1 MGSLV
6 RHMEY
11 NPAAVGLTVMV
22 SSEGGGVKSESIS
35 IWQGIVIV
43 FIASFCTLVIEIV
56 AGRLLA
62 PYMGVNLYTW
72 TSIIGVVLA
81 GISLGNFVG
90 GWLADRRASRSLL
103 GLLFFASALATL
115 AILPLLEL
123 MVSAGSGLKIPLML
137 KVVVYVTVIFFTPA
151 FIMGTITPIVVRLCL
166 TSLERS
172 GKTVGLLYAC
182 STLGSILGTF
192 LTGFFLISTFGT
204 RAIVVGVAIILGL
217 TGLLAGAFWRT
228 LPRATSAAHLVAF
241 LVVAGAIGYALQT
254 ERHISPFDRE
264 TDYYTIRI
272 SQRAFEDG
280 SSGYSLVLDHLIHS
294 FSDPNDPTKL
304 EYGYERVYRELTA
317 LHAEQHPNL
326 RTAFIGGG
334 GYTYPRFIEAVYPR
348 STIHVVEIDPAVT
361 QIARERLGVRPDS
374 RIIDF
379 NEDARLYFNRFAAEA
394 TAAEKYDII
403 YGDAFNDIAVPYHL
417 TTAEFDRLIADS
429 LAPDGVYMV
438 NIIDSY
444 TRGEFLKAYVRSLKL
459 SFPHVYVVSLGQAY
473 RNDGASTYV
482 VLAAKQ
488 PLDVDALERVATK
501 DGRSML
507 STVIPSAELEA
518 HLATGRQVLLTD
530 DYVPVDQMLA
540 WLFEERGF

>member
-11 NPAAVGLTVMV
+11 NPAAAGLTVMM

-241 LVVAGAIGYALQT
+241 LIVAGAIGYALQT

-272 SQRAFEDG
+272 SQRTFEDG

-317 LHAEQHPNL
+317 LHAERHPDL

-379 NEDARLYFNRFAAEA
+379 NEDARLFFNRFAAEA
-394 TAAEKYDII
+394 TAAEKYDIV

-488 PLDVDALERVATK
+488 PLDVNELERVATK

>member
-1 MGSLV
+1 V
-6 RHMEY
+6 
-11 NPAAVGLTVMV
+11 A
-22 SSEGGGVKSESIS
+22 
-35 IWQGIVIV
+35 IV
-43 FIASFCTLVIEIV
+43 FVASFCTLVIEIV

-62 PYMGVNLYTW
+62 PYMGVNIYTW

-103 GLLFFASALATL
+103 AMLFFASAIATL
-115 AILPLLEL
+115 AILPLLEF
-123 MVSAGSGLKIPLML
+123 MVSAGAGLKVPLAL
-137 KVVVYVTVIFFTPA
+137 KVVIYVAVIFFAPG
-151 FIMGTITPIVVRLCL
+151 FVMGTITPVVVRLCL
-166 TSLERS
+166 TNLERT

-192 LTGFFLISTFGT
+192 LTGFYLISTFGT
-204 RAIVVGVAIILGL
+204 RAIIVGVAIILAV
-217 TGLLAGAFWRT
+217 TGLLAGAFWRA
-228 LPRATSAAHLVAF
+228 LPRAAATVQVLTFLAVA
-241 LVVAGAIGYALQT
+241 VAIGYAVQT
-254 ERHISPFDRE
+254 GRHISPFDRE

-272 SQRAFEDG
+272 SQRVFEDG
-280 SSGYSLVLDHLIHS
+280 TGGLSLVLDHLIHS

-317 LHAEQHPNL
+317 LHAEQHPDL

-334 GYTYPRFIEAVYPR
+334 GYTYPRFIEALYPG
-348 STIHVVEIDPAVT
+348 STIHVIEIDPAVT

-374 RIIDF
+374 RIVDF
-379 NEDARLYFNRFAAEA
+379 NEDARLFFNRFAAEA
-394 TAAEKYDII
+394 AAGEKYDIV

-417 TTAEFDRLIADS
+417 TTAEFGKLVADS
-429 LAPDGVYMV
+429 LAPDGLYMV

-482 VLAAKQ
+482 VLATKQ
-488 PLDVDALERVATK
+488 PLDTAALERVATK

-507 STVIPSAELEA
+507 STVVPSDELEA
-518 HLATGRQVLLTD
+518 HLATGRQTLLTD